1 MARTTKKQTVADAYK
16 GVAAL
21 TIVRLKD
28 RTQAY
33 VYAGAAVPG
42 DVEDAELLR
51 LADEGFIAP
60 VAASAKRSTPSST
73 TPSSTTTGSSA
84 SGTTASGTS
93 ENGPN
98 GSQGD
103 DEKQGDGDA

>member
-1 MARTTKKQTVADAYK
+1 MARATKKQTVADAYT

-60 VAASAKRSTPSST
+60 VAASAKRSKPNSTTASST
-73 TPSSTTTGSSA
+73 PANSTTTGSSA
-84 SGTTASGTS
+84 SG
-93 ENGPN
+93 
-98 GSQGD
+98 
-103 DEKQGDGDA
+103 

>member
-1 MARTTKKQTVADAYK
+1 MARAPKKQTVAGAYK

-21 TIVRLKD
+21 TIVRRKD

-33 VYAGAAVPG
+33 VYAGAAVPT

-51 LADEGFIAP
+51 LAGEGFIAP
-60 VAASAKRSTPSST
+60 DAAQAKSQAKSSATASTSSPASST
-73 TPSSTTTGSSA
+73 
-84 SGTTASGTS
+84 SGTS
-93 ENGPN
+93 DDEPA

-103 DEKQGDGDA
+103 DGKQGAGDA